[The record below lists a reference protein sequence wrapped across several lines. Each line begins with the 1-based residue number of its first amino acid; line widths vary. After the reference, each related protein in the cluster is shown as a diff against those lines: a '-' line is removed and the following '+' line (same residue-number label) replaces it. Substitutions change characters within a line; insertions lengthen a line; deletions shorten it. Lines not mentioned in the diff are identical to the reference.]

1 MTVRDLQFQRI
12 NVISHRS
19 FADVV
24 TRVEE
29 ALGHPDMPNFRRSMA
44 EAQTERE
51 LEQVVERAIGR
62 SGLMEFARFELG
74 EVMRKDTGASTP
86 NILRLVAGNPL
97 VMKRMVKFV
106 PDAGS
111 YAPVTILIDER
122 ADGVH
127 LSYDR
132 MESLLASY
140 GNTEAL
146 SVARD
151 LDTKVETMLL
161 AAAN

>member
-122 ADGVH
+122 ADRVH

>member
-12 NVISHRS
+12 SFISHRS

-51 LEQVVERAIGR
+51 LEQVVEKAIGR

-132 MESLLASY
+132 MESLLVSY
-140 GNTEAL
+140 GNSEAL
-146 SVARD
+146 IVARD

>member
-12 NVISHRS
+12 SVISHRS

-29 ALGHPDMPNFRRSMA
+29 ALGHPDMPSFRRSMA

-51 LEQVVERAIGR
+51 LEQVVEKAIGR

-132 MESLLASY
+132 MESLLVSY
-140 GNTEAL
+140 RNSEAL
-146 SVARD
+146 IVARD